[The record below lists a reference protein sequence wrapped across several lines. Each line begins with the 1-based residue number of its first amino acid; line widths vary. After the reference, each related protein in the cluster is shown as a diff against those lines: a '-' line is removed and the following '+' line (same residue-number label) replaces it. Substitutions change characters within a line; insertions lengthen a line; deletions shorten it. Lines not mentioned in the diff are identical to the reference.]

1 MLSLKISGLTKVYL
15 NGTTALDQVSFS
27 AQPGEGIVLLGANG
41 SGKSTLL
48 RCILGLETA
57 TSGDICIGNWQISQ
71 LNSQQLRQMRSQ
83 LGMVFQKFHLVGSLS
98 AFHNVLHGA
107 LGRSTSPR
115 YWFPATAP
123 EIERKRAME
132 CLDRVNLTHFAQQRA
147 DTLSGGQQQR
157 VAIARTLMQNP
168 KLILVDEPVASLD
181 PQAGKEVMDLLWS
194 IVREQRLTVI
204 CTLHQLALA
213 REYGDRIIGLRD
225 GKIQMDTTVNYLQDR
240 DLTMLY
246 EPEFGVR
253 CSELGIR
260 EIST

>member
-1 MLSLKISGLTKVYL
+1 MLSLKISELTKTYP
-15 NGTTALDQVSFS
+15 NGTTALNRVSFS

-57 TSGDICIGNWQISQ
+57 TSGDIWIGNWQ
-71 LNSQQLRQMRSQ
+71 LTKLKPKQLRQMRSFI
-83 LGMVFQKFHLVGSLS
+83 GMVFQKFHLVGSLS

-115 YWFPATAP
+115 YWFPATTP
-123 EIERKRAME
+123 EKERKQAME
-132 CLDRVNLTHFAQQRA
+132 CLERVNLAHLAQQRV

-157 VAIARTLMQNP
+157 VAIARTLMQQP

-194 IVREQRLTVI
+194 IVREQKLTVI
-204 CTLHQLALA
+204 CTLHQLELA
-213 REYGDRIIGLRD
+213 QEYGDRLIGLRD
-225 GKIQMDTTVNYLQDR
+225 GKIQLDTAVSHLNPQD
-240 DLTMLY
+240 LGNLY
-246 EPEFGVR
+246 QKFSPSPTR
-253 CSELGIR
+253 SEAKLIL
-260 EIST
+260 

>member
-1 MLSLKISGLTKVYL
+1 MLSLKISDLTKVYP
-15 NGTTALDQVSFS
+15 NGTVALDQVSFS

-57 TSGDICIGNWQISQ
+57 TSGDISIGNWQLSQ
-71 LNSQQLRQMRSQ
+71 LNAQQLRQMRSQ
-83 LGMVFQKFHLVGSLS
+83 VGMVFQKFHLVGSLS

-107 LGRSTSPR
+107 LGRSSSPR

-132 CLDRVNLTHFAQQRA
+132 CLDRVNLSHIAKQRA

-157 VAIARTLMQNP
+157 VAIARTLMQHP

-181 PQAGKEVMDLLWS
+181 PQAGREVMDLLWS
-194 IVREQRLTVI
+194 IVKEQGLTVI
-204 CTLHQLALA
+204 CTLHQLEFAK
-213 REYGDRIIGLRD
+213 EYSDRIIGLQN
-225 GKIQMDTTVNYLQDR
+225 GKIHMDTTVKSLEDQ
-240 DLTMLY
+240 DLTLLY
-246 EPEFGVR
+246 QGDRNLP
-253 CSELGIR
+253 
-260 EIST
+260 